1 MEIASDP
8 LDSVCTHA
16 HRHIHIFPPV
26 AFRCQSPSCTC
37 ASDPPAID
45 QKFQK
50 SPSLSSIILP
60 EWLTKLKETVFLP
73 DYWFILKDIT
83 QEQPD
88 GRLQRTG
95 YVGRGME
102 LLCPEHNPL
111 SLNLH
116 VFSNQEALWTQ
127 SSWGFMEASLQRD
140 EWLHYQPL
148 AIDSHLPR
156 RWCGAESTNPLIT
169 RLVLLTT
176 SPHP

>member
-73 DYWFILKDIT
+73 DYWFIIKGYNSGTARRKAAKDRVCGKGDGT
-83 QEQPD
+83 SLPWAQPTLPKSPCV
-88 GRLQRTG
+88 LQPRS
-95 YVGRGME
+95 
-102 LLCPEHNPL
+102 
-111 SLNLH
+111 SLN
-116 VFSNQEALWTQ
+116 
-127 SSWGFMEASLQRD
+127 
-140 EWLHYQPL
+140 P
-148 AIDSHLPR
+148 
-156 RWCGAESTNPLIT
+156 
-169 RLVLLTT
+169 VLLGFYGGFITERWVIT
-176 SPHP
+176 LSAIGYWFTPPQTLVWGWKH